1 MDGLQVGVVR
11 PDVLKE
17 LFKYPEVFVIKDKE
31 KSKVV
36 ELNPAFRDYNERT
49 EQVDRVLRQFRQ
61 DDVFFPLKGW
71 RDEVNLIRFFFCFIR
86 KHSNIHWN
94 HCYFFQCYD
103 VKAGHKALLKMD
115 RSATCLFGIRN
126 YGVDINGMTK
136 VKTIEFSMEID
147 WLLFFVVRLCAT
159 SKIRIVH
166 LVTATIGHET
176 NMARQMG

>member
-1 MDGLQVGVVR
+1 M
-11 PDVLKE
+11 
-17 LFKYPEVFVIKDKE
+17 
-31 KSKVV
+31 
-36 ELNPAFRDYNERT
+36 
-49 EQVDRVLRQFRQ
+49 
-61 DDVFFPLKGW
+61 
-71 RDEVNLIRFFFCFIR
+71 
-86 KHSNIHWN
+86 
-94 HCYFFQCYD
+94 
-103 VKAGHKALLKMD
+103 KAGHKALLKMD

>member
-71 RDEVNLIRFFFCFIR
+71 RDEVNLISFFSVSFE
-86 KHSNIHWN
+86 NIQISIEIIII
-94 HCYFFQCYD
+94 FFS
-103 VKAGHKALLKMD
+103 VM
-115 RSATCLFGIRN
+115 
-126 YGVDINGMTK
+126 M
-136 VKTIEFSMEID
+136 
-147 WLLFFVVRLCAT
+147 
-159 SKIRIVH
+159 
-166 LVTATIGHET
+166 
-176 NMARQMG
+176 